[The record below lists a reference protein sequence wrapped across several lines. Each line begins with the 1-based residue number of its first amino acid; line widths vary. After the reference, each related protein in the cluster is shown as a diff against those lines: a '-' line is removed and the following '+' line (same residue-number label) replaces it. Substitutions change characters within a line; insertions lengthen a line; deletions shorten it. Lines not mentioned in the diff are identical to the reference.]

1 MFQQIIV
8 PVDGSERSW
17 VAARAGAVI
26 ADACAA
32 DLQLVTVVADT
43 WQGDEVRDELARV
56 LDGGPPLATPAGIV
70 ALVAGESF
78 DRNVGSVIAAH
89 AESING
95 AMIVMSS
102 TGRGR
107 SAAVL
112 GSVADD
118 VLRAMFGPIIVLG
131 PHAAELD
138 SFVGD
143 LVVPVD
149 GSELAETSLP
159 IAAAWGIALGARPW
173 VVEVITEPVRASADV
188 FESSYAHRLAA
199 RLRSQSH
206 HDVEFEVLHSHHPGT
221 EIADFAD
228 RIGAR
233 MIVMSTHG
241 RSGLRRLTAGSVASS
256 VVRAAT
262 CPVVL
267 HRPPVI
273 HPESSRPIG
282 GTART

>member
-17 VAARAGAVI
+17 VAVRAGAVI
-26 ADACAA
+26 AEACAA
-32 DLQLVTVVADT
+32 DLQLVTVVAEG
-43 WQGDEVRDELARV
+43 WQGEDARDEFSRV
-56 LDGGPPLATPAGIV
+56 LDAGPPLATPASIV
-70 ALVAGESF
+70 ALVAGESYYA
-78 DRNVGSVIAAH
+78 NVGSVIAAH

-95 AMIVMSS
+95 AMVVMSS

-131 PHAAELD
+131 PRAAELD
-138 SFVGD
+138 SFTGD

-149 GSELAETSLP
+149 GSDFAETILP

-173 VVEVITEPVRASADV
+173 VVEVITEQAPAPADV
-188 FESSYAHRLAA
+188 FESSHASRLAA
-199 RLRSQSH
+199 RLREQSH
-206 HDVEFEVLHSHHPGT
+206 HDVEFEVLHNPHPGT

-228 RIGAR
+228 RVGAR
-233 MIVMSTHG
+233 LVMMSTHG
-241 RSGLRRLTAGSVASS
+241 RTGMQRLTAGSTASA

-267 HRPPVI
+267 HRPPVFDLDR
-273 HPESSRPIG
+273 S
-282 GTART
+282 T